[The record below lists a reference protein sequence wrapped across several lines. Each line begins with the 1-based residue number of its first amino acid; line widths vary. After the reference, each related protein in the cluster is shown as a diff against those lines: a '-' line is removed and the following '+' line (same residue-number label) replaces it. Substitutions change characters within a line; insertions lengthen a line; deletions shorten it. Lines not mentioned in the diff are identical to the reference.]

1 MVQITE
7 KEKTYLIPIE
17 NTDPNWVQTQ
27 EIPVTYE
34 ELNQGSI
41 PLVRL
46 HFPVGPELS
55 PLKIL
60 AGGGNLEIASI
71 RIKAQMMHRLEHA
84 LTALQKPNPHPT
96 AALEIAQIG
105 QYFSRCD

>member
-1 MVQITE
+1 MAQITE

-41 PLVRL
+41 LLVRL
-46 HFPVGPELS
+46 HFPINAELS

-60 AGGGNLEIASI
+60 AGGGNLEIASE
-71 RIKAQMMHRLEHA
+71 RMRAQIISRLEYA
-84 LTALQKPNPHPT
+84 LSVLNTPNAHPT
-96 AALEIAQIG
+96 AELEVKQNG
-105 QYFSRCD
+105 QYFSRCI